1 MYILKVINNF
11 IKQKKITLL
20 IYIIF
25 TILAYPLESIVIPQ
39 IYSKFFSELD
49 TKKVD
54 KSVFIKYFLII
65 VFFLVIVN
73 LSNYITSYIEAYII
87 PQLNEYVTNYIFRNL
102 LIKYENNYTDLE
114 LGKIITRLNTIPQ
127 YLKEVITDICVWIF
141 PRTITVIII
150 NIYFFF
156 INWKLGLVSTILLI
170 IFFYFNISS
179 FKKCSGISNERH
191 ILYEK
196 ENQNIQDKLSNL
208 YSIYS
213 YGTLNNEIKKYRDRT
228 KIYSKKFT
236 ENLQCLNMSI
246 NITNG
251 INVLIFIVLNSLT
264 TYLYLQKSIS
274 LNNLIAVFITII
286 YYTPCITTLS
296 TTLPDLIHYYGSL
309 KAVDNFIEELYSA
322 DAENMNN
329 KRVYDTEIKKGS
341 IIINN
346 LSFGYNNKQN
356 IFKNF
361 YLTIKD
367 GQKIAIVGSSGNGKS
382 TLIKLIMGYYK
393 VPDNSIFIDNVDINN
408 YNLSDLRGQISFVNQ
423 NNKLFNISI
432 LENIQYGND
441 LTKDEI
447 LEICVRLNID
457 NIFKNLENGLDSNV
471 GVDGDNLSGG
481 QRQMIHFL
489 RCIGR
494 KNKIII
500 LDEPTAAIDKE
511 NTINVVKA
519 IEELGKNNT
528 VILITHDDSILHIV
542 DRIVTLDE
550 GKIINDEYTNV
561 Y

>member
-1 MYILKVINNF
+1 MSSIL
-11 IKQKKITLL
+11 LL
-20 IYIIF
+20 I
-25 TILAYPLESIVIPQ
+25 
-39 IYSKFFSELD
+39 
-49 TKKVD
+49 
-54 KSVFIKYFLII
+54 FL
-65 VFFLVIVN
+65 
-73 LSNYITSYIEAYII
+73 
-87 PQLNEYVTNYIFRNL
+87 
-102 LIKYENNYTDLE
+102 
-114 LGKIITRLNTIPQ
+114 
-127 YLKEVITDICVWIF
+127 
-141 PRTITVIII
+141 
-150 NIYFFF
+150 
-156 INWKLGLVSTILLI
+156 
-170 IFFYFNISS
+170 YFNISS
-179 FKKCSGISNERH
+179 FKKCSSISNERH
-191 ILYEK
+191 LLYEK
-196 ENQNIQDKLSNL
+196 ENQNVQDKLSNL

-213 YGTLNNEIKKYRDRT
+213 YGNLNDEIKKYKERT

-264 TYLYLQKSIS
+264 TYLYLTKSIS

-286 YYTPCITTLS
+286 YYTPCIVTLS

-309 KAVDNFIEELYSA
+309 MAVDNFIEDLYSA

-329 KRVYDTEIKKGS
+329 KRVYDIEIKNGS

-346 LSFGYNNKQN
+346 LSFGYNNKQD

-361 YLTIKD
+361 YMTIKD

-393 VPDNSIFIDNVDINN
+393 VPDNTIFIDNVDINN

-423 NNKLFNISI
+423 NNKLFNMSI
-432 LENIQYGND
+432 LENIQYGNN
-441 LTKDEI
+441 LTKDDI
-447 LEICVRLNID
+447 IEICIRLNID
-457 NIFKNLENGLDSNV
+457 NIFKNLEHGLDSNV

-481 QRQMIHFL
+481 QRQMVHFL
-489 RCIGR
+489 RCIGK

-519 IEELGKNNT
+519 IEELGRNNT
-528 VILITHDDSILHIV
+528 VILITHDETILHIV
-542 DRIVTLDE
+542 DRIITLDE

>member
-1 MYILKVINNF
+1 
-11 IKQKKITLL
+11 
-20 IYIIF
+20 
-25 TILAYPLESIVIPQ
+25 
-39 IYSKFFSELD
+39 
-49 TKKVD
+49 
-54 KSVFIKYFLII
+54 
-65 VFFLVIVN
+65 
-73 LSNYITSYIEAYII
+73 
-87 PQLNEYVTNYIFRNL
+87 
-102 LIKYENNYTDLE
+102 
-114 LGKIITRLNTIPQ
+114 
-127 YLKEVITDICVWIF
+127 
-141 PRTITVIII
+141 
-150 NIYFFF
+150 
-156 INWKLGLVSTILLI
+156 
-170 IFFYFNISS
+170 
-179 FKKCSGISNERH
+179 
-191 ILYEK
+191 
-196 ENQNIQDKLSNL
+196 
-208 YSIYS
+208 
-213 YGTLNNEIKKYRDRT
+213 
-228 KIYSKKFT
+228 
-236 ENLQCLNMSI
+236 
-246 NITNG
+246 
-251 INVLIFIVLNSLT
+251 
-264 TYLYLQKSIS
+264 
-274 LNNLIAVFITII
+274 
-286 YYTPCITTLS
+286 
-296 TTLPDLIHYYGSL
+296 
-309 KAVDNFIEELYSA
+309 
-322 DAENMNN
+322 
-329 KRVYDTEIKKGS
+329 
-341 IIINN
+341 
-346 LSFGYNNKQN
+346 
-356 IFKNF
+356 
-361 YLTIKD
+361 
-367 GQKIAIVGSSGNGKS
+367 
-382 TLIKLIMGYYK
+382 MGYYK